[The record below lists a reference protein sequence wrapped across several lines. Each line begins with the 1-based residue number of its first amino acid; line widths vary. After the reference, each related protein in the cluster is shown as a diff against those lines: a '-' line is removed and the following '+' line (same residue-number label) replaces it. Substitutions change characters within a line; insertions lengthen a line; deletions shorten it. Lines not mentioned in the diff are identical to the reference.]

1 MKKLLPFEYPT
12 IVDTYSGIAGN
23 VGAYMNYRKEYMPL
37 LIVNHFLITYN
48 WTKKEVGF
56 NWMYYKNNYGH
67 FTDIRLEAKK
77 EGTIKTIKKYILD
90 NKYIRI
96 ILDFYYISNTT
107 WYKDE
112 SHLLHYIPQIIG
124 FDDNEECVFLVDNL
138 CDGKYKI
145 IKVPYKEIKEARN
158 GHEDEIFDCS
168 YFDRK
173 IDFIL
178 SKYELVELL
187 KSWLDSC
194 CYLKK
199 TSDNIDSQEEIVY
212 GMDVYNVL
220 AWTTEETSKNA
231 EEAYDVRT
239 FHAIINHFDVFNVM
253 LAEWIIST
261 NYISPMYVDELTKIT
276 SDMQDLCKRARI
288 MENLY
293 LKLVATQNHN
303 TMKRLLEMIE
313 QIKIQE
319 EDSIRKLIFIL
330 QS

>member
-145 IKVPYKEIKEARN
+145 IKFQFVRLFLEKKC
-158 GHEDEIFDCS
+158 CS
-168 YFDRK
+168 IY
-173 IDFIL
+173 
-178 SKYELVELL
+178 LL
-187 KSWLDSC
+187 
-194 CYLKK
+194 
-199 TSDNIDSQEEIVY
+199 
-212 GMDVYNVL
+212 
-220 AWTTEETSKNA
+220 
-231 EEAYDVRT
+231 
-239 FHAIINHFDVFNVM
+239 F
-253 LAEWIIST
+253 
-261 NYISPMYVDELTKIT
+261 
-276 SDMQDLCKRARI
+276 
-288 MENLY
+288 
-293 LKLVATQNHN
+293 
-303 TMKRLLEMIE
+303 
-313 QIKIQE
+313 
-319 EDSIRKLIFIL
+319 
-330 QS
+330 